1 MTMKVGGFDV
11 EVHASD
17 ACPREEWFL
26 LRPGLVLTEAGKLM
40 VNEGGTLRPAG
51 MGDVMR
57 FRVKG
62 DKERERESA

>member
-1 MTMKVGGFDV
+1 MTKMGWFDV

-17 ACPREEWFL
+17 ACSPGDGFL

>member
-1 MTMKVGGFDV
+1 MKMGRFDV

-17 ACPREEWFL
+17 ACPREEGFL
-26 LRPGLVLTEAGKLM
+26 LRPGLVLTEDGRLL
-40 VNEGGTLRPAG
+40 VNEGGELRPAG